1 MFCEDKDFKGKK
13 RIGIMGGA
21 FDPVHNGHIQTMEK
35 AIKSYQLDMG
45 VFLPTA
51 DKEIHSKKNKI
62 NSALRCRMLEMS
74 LPANLPIYVSKYEV
88 DYKGDVIP
96 YTANTIEH
104 FMHCCDEKDV
114 KFYFIAGSD
123 IIYHLS
129 RWKAI
134 DTLKDL
140 CEFIFVPRTDD
151 AFGQVKGE
159 LQKLNR
165 IGVRYTLGEWRTIPI
180 SSTQVRSAIGNH
192 KDISHLLPFL
202 VQKFICENKL
212 YQ

>member
-104 FMHCCDEKDV
+104 FMHCCDEKNV

-140 CEFIFVPRTDD
+140 CEFIFVPRIED
-151 AFGQVKGE
+151 AFGQVSNQLQE
-159 LQKLNR
+159 LHQTGL
-165 IGVRYTLGEWRTIPI
+165 RYTISTWGTISV
-180 SSTQVRSAIGNH
+180 SSTQIRNAIRSH
-192 KDISHLLPFL
+192 KDVSQLVPYP
-202 VQKFICENKL
+202 VQKFIRENDL

>member
-1 MFCEDKDFKGKK
+1 MFCEDKDFQGKK

-21 FDPVHNGHIQTMEK
+21 FDPVHNGHIQTMEN

-51 DKEIHSKKNKI
+51 DKEIHSKKNK
-62 NSALRCRMLEMS
+62 LKGEMRCQMLEMS
-74 LPANLPIYVSKYEV
+74 LPDNLPIYVSKYEV
-88 DYKGDVIP
+88 DYKGSTIP
-96 YTANTIEH
+96 YTAKTIEH

-114 KFYFIAGSD
+114 RFYFIAGSD

-134 DTLKDL
+134 DDLKDI

-151 AFGQVKGE
+151 VFIQVKDE
-159 LQKLNR
+159 LQELHR
-165 IGVRYTLGEWRTIPI
+165 IGVHYILCKWKTIPI
-180 SSTQVRSAIGNH
+180 SSTQVRSAIHNH
-192 KDISHLLPFL
+192 KDISHLLPFS
-202 VQKFICENKL
+202 VQKFIRENKL

>member
-13 RIGIMGGA
+13 RIGIMGGS
-21 FDPVHNGHIQTMEK
+21 FDPVHNGHIQTMEN

-51 DKEIHSKKNKI
+51 DKEIHSKKNK
-62 NSALRCRMLEMS
+62 LKGEMRCQMLEMS
-74 LPANLPIYVSKYEV
+74 LPDNLPIYVSKYEV
-88 DYKGDVIP
+88 DYKGSTIP
-96 YTANTIEH
+96 YTAKTIEH

-114 KFYFIAGSD
+114 RFYFIAGSD

-134 DTLKDL
+134 DVLKDI

-151 AFGQVKGE
+151 AFVRVSEQ
-159 LQKLNR
+159 LQGLRQN
-165 IGVRYTLGEWRTIPI
+165 GLQYTLSTWKTIPI
-180 SSTQVRSAIGNH
+180 SSTQIRNAVRSH
-192 KDISHLLPFL
+192 KDVSRLLPVRVL
-202 VQKFICENKL
+202 TFIRGNKL

>member
-1 MFCEDKDFKGKK
+1 MFCEDKDFQGKK

-62 NSALRCRMLEMS
+62 NGALRCRMLGMS
-74 LPANLPIYVSKYEV
+74 LPANMPIYVSRYEV
-88 DYKGDVIP
+88 DYRGSAIP
-96 YTANTIEH
+96 YTANTIKH
-104 FMHCCDEKDV
+104 FMQCCDEDNV

-134 DTLKDL
+134 DDLKDL

-151 AFGQVKGE
+151 AFGQVSNQLQE
-159 LQKLNR
+159 LHQTGL
-165 IGVRYTLGEWRTIPI
+165 RYTVSTWETISV
-180 SSTQVRSAIGNH
+180 SSTQIRNAIRSH
-192 KDISHLLPFL
+192 KDVGQLLPYP
-202 VQKFICENKL
+202 VQKFIREHDL